1 MRGIEIGEFKPRRLM
16 SNGHVQTI
24 AGNFLRRVDWL
35 PEPETE
41 RVEVE
46 PAKDERAA
54 CNLFCL
60 SHWQSQPELRPTAIV
75 LHGLEGSARSQY
87 VRGNASK
94 LWAAGWNVVRMNM
107 RNCGGGAFW
116 GSARHEVVVEPGVGV
131 VDPDAV
137 CPTLYHSGLSGDVRA
152 VATHFVRTRGLRKV
166 ALIGYSMGGNM
177 VLKLAGELHDE
188 PMAEIVAAVAV
199 SPAANL
205 GPSAERLHR
214 PVNRAYE
221 LRFLR
226 ALKKHFLH
234 KAALYPQRF
243 SAERHRNIHSIGDFD
258 EKITAHYMGFAG
270 ADDYYAR
277 ASASRLADKVAV
289 PTLLIHAMD
298 DPFVTLL
305 PESRERYRANPNV
318 TLVEPEH
325 GGHCAF
331 LADAD
336 PEAGDDGY
344 WAEQM
349 ALGFLQRAIE

>member
-1 MRGIEIGEFKPRRLM
+1 MR
-16 SNGHVQTI
+16 NGHVQTI
-24 AGNFLRRVDWL
+24 AGNFLQRVGVL

-41 RVEVE
+41 RVEVA
-46 PAKDERAA
+46 PATDERAA

-60 SHWQSQPELRPTAIV
+60 SHWQPQREQRPTAIV

-87 VRGNASK
+87 VRGNANK

-107 RNCGGGAFW
+107 RNCGGGANW
-116 GSARHEVVVEPGVGV
+116 GSARHEVIVEPGVGQ

-137 CPTLYHSGLSGDVRA
+137 CPTLYHSGMSGDVRA
-152 VATHFVRTRGLRKV
+152 VARHYVRTRGLRRV

-177 VLKLAGELHDE
+177 VLKLAGELQDE

-199 SPAANL
+199 SPAADL
-205 GPSAERLHR
+205 AASAEMLHR
-214 PVNRAYE
+214 PVNRLYE
-221 LRFLR
+221 TRFLR
-226 ALKKHFLH
+226 ALKRHFLH
-234 KAALYPQRF
+234 KASLFPERYSAARLY
-243 SAERHRNIHSIGDFD
+243 NIHSIWDFD
-258 EKITAHYMGFAG
+258 EQITAYYSGFAG

-277 ASASRLADKVAV
+277 ASASRLAEKVTV

-305 PESRERYRANPNV
+305 PESRERYRANANV
-318 TLVEPEH
+318 MLVEPEH

-336 PEAGDDGY
+336 PAAGDDGY

-349 ALGFLQRAIE
+349 ALRFLQRAIECISA